1 LIDDMA
7 TWPHRPQFCIVGEPT
22 LLRSAIGHKG
32 KTALKATCHGR
43 AAHSAYPSQGI
54 NAIHMA
60 CDLVA
65 RVRARQ
71 ARIAA
76 EGPFDHGYTVPY
88 TTLHVGVIHGGTV
101 LNIVPS
107 RCELELE
114 IRNLPADDPSAIVAA
129 MRADAAA
136 AAGEG
141 KIELEISNEY
151 PGLDTPADAEV
162 VRLAAALTGIEER
175 IKVGYGTEGGLFSG
189 ELGIP
194 TVVCGP
200 GSIDQAHKP
209 DEFIAVEQLD
219 RCDRMLEALLERLT

>member
-1 LIDDMA
+1 
-7 TWPHRPQFCIVGEPT
+7 
-22 LLRSAIGHKG
+22 
-32 KTALKATCHGR
+32 
-43 AAHSAYPSQGI
+43 
-54 NAIHMA
+54 
-60 CDLVA
+60 
-65 RVRARQ
+65 
-71 ARIAA
+71 
-76 EGPFDHGYTVPY
+76 
-88 TTLHVGVIHGGTV
+88 
-101 LNIVPS
+101 
-107 RCELELE
+107 
-114 IRNLPADDPSAIVAA
+114 